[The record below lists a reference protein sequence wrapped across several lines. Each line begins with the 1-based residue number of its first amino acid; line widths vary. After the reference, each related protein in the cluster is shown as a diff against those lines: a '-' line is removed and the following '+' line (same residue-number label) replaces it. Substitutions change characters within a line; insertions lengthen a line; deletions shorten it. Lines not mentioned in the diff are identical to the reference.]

1 MGTECKEVNK
11 LSNIY
16 TAVEEA
22 ALLQHFAVNK
32 LAMIGTCQCS
42 DITYNFKI
50 IFLCISETKKGC
62 SKFFVNKGAQN
73 FSTSD

>member
-32 LAMIGTCQCS
+32 LATIGTSLSVLRHYLQ
-42 DITYNFKI
+42 
-50 IFLCISETKKGC
+50 L
-62 SKFFVNKGAQN
+62 QN
-73 FSTSD
+73 HFSLYL